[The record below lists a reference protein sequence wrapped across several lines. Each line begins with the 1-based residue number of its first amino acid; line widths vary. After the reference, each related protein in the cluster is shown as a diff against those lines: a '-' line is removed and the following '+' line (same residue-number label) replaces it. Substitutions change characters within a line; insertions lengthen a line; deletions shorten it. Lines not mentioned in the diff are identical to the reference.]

1 MRGFARGCGLSV
13 VVLTVMS
20 LAAAEIARG
29 GFTGDLA
36 VARLRQDKQDAEKK
50 EAEKRAAEKAASA
63 EPAPAVAPL
72 PDPKDVKSLDA
83 MVAAIYDVISGP
95 PGARNWNRF
104 NTLFTK
110 DARLIAVRVPKEGKP
125 SLLVMTPAD
134 YAEHAGKYFLEHGF
148 FEHELSRKTDS
159 FGAMTHIYTTYESR
173 ETKDGKPIDRGI
185 NSMEFFFDGERWWC
199 VEIYWDAERPGNPIP
214 EKYLGK

>member
-125 SLLVMTPAD
+125 SLLVMTP
-134 YAEHAGKYFLEHGF
+134 
-148 FEHELSRKTDS
+148 
-159 FGAMTHIYTTYESR
+159 
-173 ETKDGKPIDRGI
+173 
-185 NSMEFFFDGERWWC
+185 
-199 VEIYWDAERPGNPIP
+199 
-214 EKYLGK
+214 